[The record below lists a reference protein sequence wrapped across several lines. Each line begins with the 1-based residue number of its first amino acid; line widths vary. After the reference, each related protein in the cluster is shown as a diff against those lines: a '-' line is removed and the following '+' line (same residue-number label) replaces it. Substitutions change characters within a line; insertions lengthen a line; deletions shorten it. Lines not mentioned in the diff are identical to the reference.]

1 MARPLRIE
9 YPGAY
14 SHVMDRGL
22 SHRDIFLD
30 NKGRERFLDLVKRG
44 AGFLQ
49 GYVSEAGVREPRLY
63 RLDQGEA
70 E

>member
-14 SHVMDRGL
+14 YHVMNRGL

-30 NKGRERFLDLVKRG
+30 NKGRERFLDLVSDISSRWRVEVYAYCLMNNHITFYFRPRG
-44 AGFLQ
+44 
-49 GYVSEAGVREPRLY
+49 
-63 RLDQGEA
+63 
-70 E
+70 